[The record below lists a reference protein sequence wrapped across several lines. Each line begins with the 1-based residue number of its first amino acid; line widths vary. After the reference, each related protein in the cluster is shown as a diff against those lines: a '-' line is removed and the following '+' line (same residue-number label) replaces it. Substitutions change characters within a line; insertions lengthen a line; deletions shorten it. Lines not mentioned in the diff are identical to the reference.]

1 MRRRH
6 CSVASRSS
14 LFAVAELL
22 TSIMSKRT
30 QMKCRLCKNHGILTP
45 LRGHKFKC
53 RFRNCSCFNCK
64 TTQMRNRQ
72 QDESRRAVKDVES
85 TVNQRIYAWI
95 NGEEI
100 QDDSV
105 GEDVFVS

>member
-1 MRRRH
+1 
-6 CSVASRSS
+6 
-14 LFAVAELL
+14 
-22 TSIMSKRT
+22 
-30 QMKCRLCKNHGILTP
+30 
-45 LRGHKFKC
+45 
-53 RFRNCSCFNCK
+53 
-64 TTQMRNRQ
+64 MRNRQ

-105 GEDVFVS
+105 GEEVFVS